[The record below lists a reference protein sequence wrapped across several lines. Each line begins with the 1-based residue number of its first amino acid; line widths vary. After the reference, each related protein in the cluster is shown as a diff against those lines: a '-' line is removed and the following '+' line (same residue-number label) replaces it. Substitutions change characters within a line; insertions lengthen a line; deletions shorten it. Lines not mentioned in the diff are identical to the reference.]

1 MGDSKGSPSS
11 KSFSTVTFSPSKS
24 AKKGWGAVVTY

>member
-1 MGDSKGSPSS
+1 MGDSKGSA
-11 KSFSTVTFSPSKS
+11 FQQILSTVTFSPSKS